1 MSPLRCIDLVLARG
15 RGDDVEYDS
24 QHAPTTQETEPWTKD
39 WPGVSRR
46 APTSD
51 SIAEAHVA
59 DEALGAARQW
69 LARSSKSVS
78 LGLRS
83 GANPWRHRALSCRLT
98 RTRDDGGMIVD
109 GLDARPDGELGT
121 GRSGCWVPGG
131 RLLHVDLR
139 AEPSARPRPDS
150 RVRVR
155 VLRWRSRRSACI
167 TCFGSR
173 HGRSASISASRR
185 TSSRASR

>member
-1 MSPLRCIDLVLARG
+1 
-15 RGDDVEYDS
+15 VEYDS

-69 LARSSKSVS
+69 LARSSKTVS

-83 GANPWRHRALSCRLT
+83 GANPRAI
-98 RTRDDGGMIVD
+98 G
-109 GLDARPDGELGT
+109 PF
-121 GRSGCWVPGG
+121 
-131 RLLHVDLR
+131 R
-139 AEPSARPRPDS
+139 A
-150 RVRVR
+150 
-155 VLRWRSRRSACI
+155 
-167 TCFGSR
+167 GSR
-173 HGRSASISASRR
+173 GRGTMGA
-185 TSSRASR
+185 